1 MAGILLSLLCLCLC
15 LVYKFIYTPRPQ
27 YFPPGPD
34 GLPIIGCV
42 IPVLRN
48 PISAFKQYAAQYG
61 NVFSIKIGPTYI
73 IVCHKMEAN
82 REVLVNKGND
92 FAGRP
97 EIFIK
102 SFGAGG
108 NGIITRPVGKGLSE
122 QKKFA
127 LRCMRCLGLQ
137 GESLERRIQNE
148 AVGLYDLLK
157 STNGRAVNVG
167 RFLQL
172 GTANV
177 MCSIAFGKRC
187 KYDDLTLK
195 YLLDH
200 LDEQF
205 NTNPFK
211 FLFQVA
217 RIIPRPI
224 RKRLSFIDLASPTE
238 KIVAYL
244 EKIINEHK
252 NTFDPQTPRDMID
265 AFLEKQ
271 EKLNSGMHDDDKAS
285 YGSFTDDQLKY
296 LLLDFFLAGTETTA
310 TTLNWAVLYMVLY
323 PHVQDKVQQ
332 ELDQVLREDPNAVV
346 SLKDRTMLP
355 YTSATLLEIQRIRPV
370 APLGTPHSAVMTSSL
385 GEYVVPKDSVVITDL
400 WSVSMDEKF
409 WTAPSKFNP
418 NRMIDENGEVTK
430 PESFLPFSTGPRAC
444 LGEQLAK
451 SELFIF
457 FCTLMHRFHFEIPQG
472 ESRPTDDP
480 HIGIS
485 LSPTPYKVCIKQR
498 L

>member
-1 MAGILLSLLCLCLC
+1 MATILIVLLCLYLG
-15 LVYKFIYTPRPQ
+15 YKFIYKPRPK

-34 GLPIIGCV
+34 GLPIIGCL
-42 IPVLRN
+42 IPILRN
-48 PISAFKQYAAQYG
+48 PISAFKQYATQYG
-61 NVFSIKIGPTYI
+61 NVFSIKIGPKYMV
-73 IVCHKMEAN
+73 VCHKIEAN

-108 NGIITRPVGKGLSE
+108 KGIITRHFDKGLVE

-127 LRCMRCLGLQ
+127 LRCVRCFGLQ
-137 GESLERRIQNE
+137 GDSLERRIQNE
-148 AVGLYDLLK
+148 AVGLHELMK
-157 STNGRAVNVG
+157 ITEGTAISVG
-167 RFLQL
+167 RYLQL

-177 MCSIAFGKRC
+177 IFSITFGKRYQ
-187 KYDDLTLK
+187 YDDITLK
-195 YLLDH
+195 YLLDQ
-200 LDEQF
+200 LNEQF

-211 FLFQVA
+211 FLFQIASVL
-217 RIIPRPI
+217 PRPI
-224 RKRLSFIDLASPTE
+224 RKRLSFIDLANPTE

-252 NTFDPQTPRDMID
+252 NNFDPQQLTDIID

-271 EKLNSGMHDDDKAS
+271 EKLNSGIYVNNKET
-285 YGSFTDDQLKY
+285 YESFTDEQLKY

-332 ELDQVLREDPNAVV
+332 ELDDCLGKDPSAVI
-346 SLKDRTMLP
+346 SLNDRAMLP

-370 APLGTPHSAVMTSSL
+370 APIGSPHSALMTSSL
-385 GEYVVPKDSVVITDL
+385 GDYIVPKDSVVINDI
-400 WSVSMDEKF
+400 WSVHMDEKF
-409 WTAPSKFNP
+409 WPEPSKFDP
-418 NRMIDENGEVTK
+418 NRMIDENGDVIR

-444 LGEQLAK
+444 LGEHLAK

-457 FCTLMHRFHFEIPQG
+457 FCTLMHRFHFKIPPG
-472 ESRPTDDP
+472 ERRPTEDP